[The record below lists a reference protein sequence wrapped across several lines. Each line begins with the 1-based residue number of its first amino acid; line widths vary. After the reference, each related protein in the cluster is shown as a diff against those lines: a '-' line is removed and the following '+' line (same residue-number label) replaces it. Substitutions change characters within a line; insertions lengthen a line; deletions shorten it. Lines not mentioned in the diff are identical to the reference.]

1 MKRIGFRA
9 FGRGNPPIEMQI
21 VASPEVA
28 EYVQEHGGL
37 LFVRTRIH
45 GRHTRVPITVL
56 EASTEPP
63 PDALEYQ
70 RVQAGRFLLFL
81 DPTLRRFPRE
91 LHLTVRGWFRR
102 GIRAY
107 WDGCAFVL

>member
-1 MKRIGFRA
+1 M
-9 FGRGNPPIEMQI
+9 EMQI

-37 LFVRTRIH
+37 LFVWKRIH
-45 GRHTRVPITVL
+45 GPHTRVPLTVL

-70 RVQAGRFLLFL
+70 RVQTGRFLLFL
-81 DPTLRRFPRE
+81 DPSIRRLPRE
-91 LHLTVRGWFRR
+91 LHLAVRGWFRR
-102 GIRAY
+102 RVRAY